1 MGRKT
6 PPGLPKEGT
15 PSFQSSTYGYPALTP
30 IKPML
35 VPAEQACNDLRDPC
49 GFSGTKPPN
58 SRGFD
63 EENNVGI
70 PGIDYALSKWPL
82 RIDSGLSPFISI
94 DTYLVSRSGI

>member
-35 VPAEQACNDLRDPC
+35 EPTIPALF
-49 GFSGTKPPN
+49 FSSKLLKIG
-58 SRGFD
+58 GFD